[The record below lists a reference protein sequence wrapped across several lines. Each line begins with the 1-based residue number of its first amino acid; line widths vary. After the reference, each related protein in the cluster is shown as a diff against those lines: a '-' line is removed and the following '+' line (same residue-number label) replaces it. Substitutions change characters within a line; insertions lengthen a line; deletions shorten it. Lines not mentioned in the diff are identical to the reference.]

1 MSSYLETSFLVSLY
15 TPDVNSAAAAA
26 RISRANGPFQLTSFC
41 ELELSNAIQLR
52 VFRREIT
59 RGQAKAA
66 MSDVATDLSSGIFS
80 AIATPVAVY
89 ETALQLVRKHTAS
102 LGVRSLD
109 ILHVVAA
116 MVLKADAFYT
126 FDRRQAR
133 LARVAGL
140 LVPVRMP

>member
-41 ELELSNAIQLR
+41 ALELSNAIQLR

-66 MSDVATDLSSGIFS
+66 MADVATDLTSGIFS

-89 ETALQLVRKHTAS
+89 ETAQQLVRKHTAS
-102 LGVRSLD
+102 LGVRTLD
-109 ILHVVAA
+109 ILHVAAA

-140 LVPVRMP
+140 VVPVRMR